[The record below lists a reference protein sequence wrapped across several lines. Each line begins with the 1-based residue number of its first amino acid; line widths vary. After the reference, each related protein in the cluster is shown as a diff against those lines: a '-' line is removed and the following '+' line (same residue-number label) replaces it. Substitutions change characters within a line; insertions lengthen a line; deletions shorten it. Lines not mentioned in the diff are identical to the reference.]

1 MTMTGLFSK
10 TSSQPARRQIQIK
23 KVVDNILVLPNQE
36 YRIIL
41 ETSSIN
47 FELKSEDEQDVIID
61 SFQNFLN
68 ALPCQMQIL
77 VRVREIDID
86 KYVEDIAK
94 FKDKEKETVYKKQ
107 IESYSAFVKKLVSG
121 NSILSRR
128 FYIILPYHHPDK
140 HEDWKVIKE
149 HLNLNRDIVMKGLER
164 MQMKAWELTSLEI
177 LNLFYTFY
185 NPESVKTQTITK
197 ETLTTLF
204 KYNYV

>member
-1 MTMTGLFSK
+1 MRTQ
-10 TSSQPARRQIQIK
+10 SSRQQIQIK

-36 YRIIL
+36 YRLIL

-68 ALPCQMQIL
+68 ALPCQIQIL

-86 KYVEDIAK
+86 KYAEDVARS
-94 FKDKEKETVYKKQ
+94 KDKEKEAVYKKQ

-128 FYIILPYHHPDK
+128 FYIVLPYHHPDK

-149 HLNLNRDIVMKGLER
+149 NLYLNRDIVVKGLER
-164 MQMKAWELTSLEI
+164 MQMKAKTLSSLEVI
-177 LNLFYTFY
+177 NLFYNFY
-185 NPESVKTQTITK
+185 NPESVKTQAISK
-197 ETLTTLF
+197 EALSALF
-204 KYNYV
+204 RHNYV